1 MLVSFILAVNVF
13 EFLFITL
20 PYVLGFLYLVFQLLG
35 LYFHILH
42 IVYLSRI
49 RCSNIKR
56 SCKWVSDSMI
66 SFIKL
71 QCQSIDQWHAAVG
84 LFGARR
90 YAAIIKKSDLEIFKF
105 KSFNYP
111 SVFLQH
117 YNFSTFGPAW

>member
-1 MLVSFILAVNVF
+1 MLVAFILAMNIL

-20 PYVLGFLYLVFQLLG
+20 PYVLGFLHLVFQLLD

-49 RCSNIKR
+49 MSSNKKS

-71 QCQSIDQWHAAVG
+71 QCQ
-84 LFGARR
+84 
-90 YAAIIKKSDLEIFKF
+90 
-105 KSFNYP
+105 
-111 SVFLQH
+111 
-117 YNFSTFGPAW
+117 